1 MIWSFYHKLVKM
13 GLLMIKKIFNF
24 FDKLENQIRGRL
36 SKYPIIYAF
45 IGGVGIVLF
54 WREIWGLS
62 EEIGMTN
69 IQAIIISVIILLS
82 VGLFVSFFIGDRF
95 IISSLKGE
103 KKIIEKTKEEIL
115 EEEIEI
121 QKVLG
126 KLDSIEQK
134 LDELSGNNKN

>member
-1 MIWSFYHKLVKM
+1 
-13 GLLMIKKIFNF
+13 MIKKIFNF

-54 WREIWGLS
+54 WRGVWGLS

-69 IQAIIISVIILLS
+69 IQALIISVLILLS
-82 VGLFVSFFIGDRF
+82 VGLFVSFFIGDSF

-134 LDELSGNNKN
+134 LDELSENDKT